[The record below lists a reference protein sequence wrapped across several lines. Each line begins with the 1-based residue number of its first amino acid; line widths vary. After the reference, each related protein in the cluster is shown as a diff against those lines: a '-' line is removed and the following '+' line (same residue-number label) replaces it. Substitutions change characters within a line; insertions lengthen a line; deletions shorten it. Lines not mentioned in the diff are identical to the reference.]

1 MRPLISQIKTQSPL
15 ETAASASK
23 GTNTQLPLQGNGKA
37 MPKHRDRLPIMKLV
51 PQINFKKTIAKKD
64 VSSLLKSTIGTLETP
79 VCIKDLEGR
88 VLLGSDPG
96 DRVRQYPV
104 QLAGETLGWV
114 IGEETTAAVAALLS
128 YVVKQE
134 FEKRS
139 LVDELLEK
147 YEEIDLFQDLSTQIT
162 ASLDLEEVSKL
173 VIEEAT
179 NLIKSTLGLI
189 LLLERETGRIEPLSQ
204 VGQGCSL
211 RKPLMLGEGIIGNIV
226 QQGWGEIVNQVSL
239 DPRVVSQEQ
248 GICSLICVPLQTK
261 GQTIGAILIGSETGT
276 DYSTK
281 ELKLLKLFAAQA
293 AIAIEKA
300 LLYQQSRDTAER
312 AQTQAQRLQKTLYSW
327 QQTLVAGIAHE
338 INNPVNFING
348 NLTHGLEY
356 VQDML
361 ELLQLYQQSYPQ
373 ATPAIQSKAEDCD
386 LDFLMADL
394 PQLLSSMGA
403 GVNRINEVISSL
415 RNFSQVD
422 RAEMKPTD
430 LHEGIESTLMILSNR
445 LKVKGQVG
453 IKIIK
458 DYGQLPPVKCY
469 AGQLNQ
475 VFMNILS
482 NAIDALESLEC
493 WNVGTS
499 KSSSSTTNPS
509 TGQSTNL
516 SSDQAAK
523 RPTPI
528 IRICTEMLDNRW
540 AVVRIEDNGPGITED
555 VQRRLF
561 DTFFTT
567 KAVGKGTG
575 LGLAISHQ
583 IVVEKHGGVLKCL
596 SQPGEGTEFWIQI
609 PLEPAED
616 GNGRDQ
622 SLILGG

>member
-1 MRPLISQIKTQSPL
+1 
-15 ETAASASK
+15 
-23 GTNTQLPLQGNGKA
+23 

>member
-1 MRPLISQIKTQSPL
+1 
-15 ETAASASK
+15 
-23 GTNTQLPLQGNGKA
+23 

-499 KSSSSTTNPS
+499 KSSSTTTNPS